1 MKFSRISLSAL
12 ALALVLGSG
21 ATLAHA
27 EEGRT
32 LTPQQQR
39 MSDCSHESKGM
50 KGDERRAFM
59 SSCLKG
65 KAAPA
70 KSGADK
76 SATAKSATASSTTGS
91 SQQNRMKTCNAD
103 AKSQELKGDERKAFM
118 SQCLKGKHNAG

>member
-1 MKFSRISLSAL
+1 MKFSRISLSTL

-39 MSDCSHESKGM
+39 MSDCSHSSKGM

-59 SSCLKG
+59 SNCLKG
-65 KAAPA
+65 KSTTAA
-70 KSGADK
+70 
-76 SATAKSATASSTTGS
+76 SATVEPATASTKPVS

-118 SQCLKGKHNAG
+118 SECLKGKHSAAG